1 MKRAGWYASPDFV
14 PRRTPEQEA
23 FFGPLLP
30 AHGSLVPADAGA
42 VTLEVRRSKIAG
54 AQAAFDALVGLGE
67 LVRVGTHLYRA
78 EQLAEV
84 RARLER
90 TLRAEGRMTAARF
103 RDVVGTTRKYAVP
116 LLEYFDAAGV
126 TERDGDE
133 RVLRSSG

>member
-1 MKRAGWYASPDFV
+1 
-14 PRRTPEQEA
+14 
-23 FFGPLLP
+23 LLP
-30 AHGSLVPADAGA
+30 ARDTLVPVEAAA

-54 AQAAFDALVGLGE
+54 VQAAFDALAGLGD
-67 LVRVGTHLYRA
+67 LVRVGPHLYRA
-78 EQLAEV
+78 EQVAEI

-126 TERDGDE
+126 TVREGDE
-133 RVLRSSG
+133 RVLRTSG